1 MRLLVDFLAGSA
13 ILFAVMRDTIIET
26 EKVINETRLDIAEV
40 EGTLNFIINEVGSE
54 WCNAEDVKRI
64 LTEQR
69 EILKTLRLELKIK
82 KVTFKG

>member
-1 MRLLVDFLAGSA
+1 MVDFFGGSA

-26 EKVINETRLDIAEV
+26 EKIINETRLDIAEV

-69 EILKTLRLELKIK
+69 QILETLRLELKVK

>member
-1 MRLLVDFLAGSA
+1 
-13 ILFAVMRDTIIET
+13 
-26 EKVINETRLDIAEV
+26 LDIAEV

-69 EILKTLRLELKIK
+69 EILKTLRLELKVK
-82 KVTFKG
+82 KVTLKG